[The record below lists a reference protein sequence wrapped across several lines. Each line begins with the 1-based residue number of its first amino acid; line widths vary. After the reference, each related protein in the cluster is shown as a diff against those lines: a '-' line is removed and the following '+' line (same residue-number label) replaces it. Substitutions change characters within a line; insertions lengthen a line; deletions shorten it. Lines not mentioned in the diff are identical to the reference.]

1 MSDLDRA
8 EEVWHDWIVDA
19 CERVDID
26 PASVDVSGIH
36 DLTRVIAHEFE
47 RPMAPVGAF
56 ILGMAIG
63 RHPDADRATLRA
75 AIERTVMERVSE
87 RG

>member
-1 MSDLDRA
+1 MSDLVQA

-19 CERVDID
+19 CGQVDID
-26 PASVDVSGIH
+26 PASVDVGGIH

-63 RHPDADRATLRA
+63 RHPDADRAALHD
-75 AIERTVMERVSE
+75 AIERTITERVSE